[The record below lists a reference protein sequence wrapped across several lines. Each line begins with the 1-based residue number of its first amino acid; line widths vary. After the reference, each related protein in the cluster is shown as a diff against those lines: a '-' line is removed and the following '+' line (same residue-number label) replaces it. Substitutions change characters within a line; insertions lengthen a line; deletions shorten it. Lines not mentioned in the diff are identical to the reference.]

1 MSSVGTQRRLREVQ
15 GCLFIDSSLSGLV
28 GVFQELLQPPSPEVA
43 GEFFTTKPPEK
54 QTEG

>member
-15 GCLFIDSSLSGLV
+15 GCLFIDSSLSELV

>member
-28 GVFQELLQPPSPEVA
+28 GVFQELLQPPFPELA
-43 GEFFTTKPPEK
+43 GELYH
-54 QTEG
+54 